1 MRGRCCHPPA
11 ARAAVGLG
19 GNGVAVLNVH
29 QRPQTYDAG
38 VPHSLVSQRY
48 RGSATPGAPWPCS
61 GEEACPGLHGTF
73 RPESQQRACADTWHV
88 PRGRVLNDTVISLS
102 PLLDAQLVPTGGPRS
117 GVGPKPAGQLDT
129 EARPA
134 LPAQEVVTWPEVQL
148 AGGPQD
154 TEGKVRH
161 SPGSGA
167 CPRLLA
173 GLQAHLA
180 GRAVWTG
187 RRCGREPRANRAG
200 FSSSLT
206 ER

>member
-61 GEEACPGLHGTF
+61 GEEACPGLHGAF

-88 PRGRVLNDTVISLS
+88 PRGTVLNDTVTSLS

-148 AGGPQD
+148 AGGTSGHRGQGQAQPWFRGLSQAPGRPAGAPGW
-154 TEGKVRH
+154 EGGVDGK
-161 SPGSGA
+161 
-167 CPRLLA
+167 
-173 GLQAHLA
+173 
-180 GRAVWTG
+180 AVWTG
-187 RRCGREPRANRAG
+187 ASGQQSWLLLLPD
-200 FSSSLT
+200 
-206 ER
+206 